1 MRVLY
6 ADDSN
11 VFAMEGRAVVQ
22 VRRGSM
28 THEALDAVERQL
40 PSILAGPAA
49 TGLLVVMEPSAVVP
63 PADVRS
69 RQQELVKRSLAAS
82 GMHVAIVI
90 LAEGVMG
97 TLLRTVS
104 RTMSI
109 GHARTRTFGGIDE
122 SARWLAAH
130 LGVESDTLVELA
142 AKARALGR

>member
-6 ADDSN
+6 ADESN
-11 VFAMEGRAVVQ
+11 VFAMDGRAVVQ

-40 PSILAGPAA
+40 PTVLAGGAA

-69 RQQELVKRSLAAS
+69 RQQDLVKRSLASS

-122 SARWLAAH
+122 SARWLGAH
-130 LGVESDTLVELA
+130 IGVEPGAITELA
-142 AKARALGR
+142 TRARSLRG